1 MGQCLIESDVE
12 YFDLCILSLGDDGH
26 MAGHFLNSQLSN
38 DGLFC
43 KTDDAPISPRG
54 FSINFLLKSKK
65 VIIVA
70 MDESKKAALN
80 SMLSEKTF
88 LTLRLLKI

>member
-1 MGQCLIESDVE
+1 
-12 YFDLCILSLGDDGH
+12 
-26 MAGHFLNSQLSN
+26 MAGHFLNSELSN

-43 KTDDAPISPRG
+43 KTDDAPISPRVS

-70 MDESKKAALN
+70 MDESKKAAL
-80 SMLSEKTF
+80 KF
-88 LTLRLLKI
+88 YAFRKRHF